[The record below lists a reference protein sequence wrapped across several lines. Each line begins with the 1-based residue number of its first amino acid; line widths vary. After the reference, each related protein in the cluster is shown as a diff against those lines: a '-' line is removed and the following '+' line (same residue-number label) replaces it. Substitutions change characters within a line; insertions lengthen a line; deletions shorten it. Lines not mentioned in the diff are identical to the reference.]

1 MLSEFRQRLLEHE
14 AGERLLNV
22 MLEQFVQ
29 AGLLSSGGKQRTDST
44 YVLASVRDLN
54 RLELAGR
61 TLQAALDA
69 IAEIAP
75 QWLQDW
81 VAPQSLPGHGQNPFA
96 ICADGSGDEPH
107 TSSKLVRRE
116 TPFAN
121 PCHPLCETCRLIYE
135 FANSVPNAVDP
146 SGMIRETP
154 KAWNACYQ
162 QGSTSCDECERD
174 YIIHKDLFPG
184 LPYTLEQ
191 YCGTA
196 CTSTSPVTPTPAA
209 TRIVLFGGSQGTGNL
224 DLAGPSPEC
233 QTPVW
238 SDIADFVVGY
248 PGTQTPDP
256 TTQFTGKRLQAL
268 NAGQVM
274 PNTLLIGYSAGADS
288 ALIYAYDNRATGNIK
303 GVVLLDGELDGTRS
317 DGRRMGCGP
326 NETQCINNGDS
337 QVWREMLDA
346 VLQSGITVY
355 FLDDKAGGGASKVAD
370 YQQPNGSLGRFIYD
384 PRLSVEHLDNGLSGL
399 RGVGTNNNEDICR
412 AVLTSFGEDV
422 SKCSNQKPKTCTG

>member
-1 MLSEFRQRLLEHE
+1 MS
-14 AGERLLNV
+14 
-22 MLEQFVQ
+22 
-29 AGLLSSGGKQRTDST
+29 
-44 YVLASVRDLN
+44 LN
-54 RLELAGR
+54 RYS
-61 TLQAALDA
+61 
-69 IAEIAP
+69 
-75 QWLQDW
+75 W
-81 VAPQSLPGHGQNPFA
+81 VEGNL
-96 ICADGSGDEPH
+96 
-107 TSSKLVRRE
+107 
-116 TPFAN
+116 
-121 PCHPLCETCRLIYE
+121 
-135 FANSVPNAVDP
+135 PNAVDP

-162 QGSTSCDECERD
+162 QGSTSCDECKEA
-174 YIIHKDLFPG
+174 YKIHKDLFPR

-196 CTSTSPVTPTPAA
+196 CTSTSSVTPTPAA
-209 TRIVLFGGSQGTGNL
+209 TRIVLFGGSLGTGNL

-384 PRLSVEHLDNGLSGL
+384 PRLSVEHLDSGLSGL
-399 RGVGTNNNEDICR
+399 RGGGTNNNEDICR
-412 AVLTSFGEDV
+412 AVLTSFGEDA